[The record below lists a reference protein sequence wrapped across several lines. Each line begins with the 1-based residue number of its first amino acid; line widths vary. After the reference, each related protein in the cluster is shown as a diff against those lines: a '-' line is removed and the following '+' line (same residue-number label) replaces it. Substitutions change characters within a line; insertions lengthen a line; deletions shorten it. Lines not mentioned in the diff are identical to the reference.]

1 MLRVRIG
8 LLCLAMM
15 LIFGMALE
23 AIGKQEGENAMCVP
37 MGDIELMPPASVE
50 AKRSPVA
57 FPHSRHFNND
67 CKTCHHKW
75 EGRAK
80 VQNCTTASCHDQ
92 ATPPKTKEKY
102 LKYSDASIKYFKYAF
117 HSQCV
122 GCHKAIKKKRKAMEM
137 SHTTLKDKLPATGPT
152 GCKGCHP
159 AQE

>member
-1 MLRVRIG
+1 
-8 LLCLAMM
+8 
-15 LIFGMALE
+15 
-23 AIGKQEGENAMCVP
+23 MCVP

-50 AKRSPVA
+50 AKRSPVN

-67 CKTCHHKW
+67 CKSCHHKW
-75 EGRAK
+75 EGNAK
-80 VQNCTTASCHDQ
+80 IQNCTTAGCHDQ
-92 ATPPKTKEKY
+92 VAAPKTKEKY
-102 LKYSDASIKYFKYAF
+102 LKYSDISIKYYKYAF

-122 GCHKAIKKKRKAMEM
+122 GCHKEIKQKRKAMEM